1 MMSLIKSISLAF
13 LCMVLLV
20 SCTRRLESSSAQM
33 AETSTALQQSTKQQ
47 MDELIKLIDSL
58 NQTIISLDKN
68 FLTLVLVLQSM
79 QVDLNELAKVSAP
92 VREIIE
98 KMHTTLTD
106 LFEKKET
113 PNQKTEDIDD
123 LL

>member
-1 MMSLIKSISLAF
+1 
-13 LCMVLLV
+13 
-20 SCTRRLESSSAQM
+20 
-33 AETSTALQQSTKQQ
+33 